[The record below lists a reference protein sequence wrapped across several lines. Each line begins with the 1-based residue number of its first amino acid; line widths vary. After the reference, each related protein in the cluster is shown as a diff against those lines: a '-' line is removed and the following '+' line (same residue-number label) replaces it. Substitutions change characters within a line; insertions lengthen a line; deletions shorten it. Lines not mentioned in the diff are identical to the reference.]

1 MTYTLKQIMKIFHIE
16 SVEQL
21 NADLGISYSLISRM
35 LETQQPV
42 KDELIG
48 KIFMQYAENLKGV
61 PTETTSR
68 ADRLYAEIGKSG
80 YSLSE
85 IADKLNISVNKFTEI
100 MNNDADFTSDDI
112 HRLTEILN
120 IENPLNIFHS

>member
-1 MTYTLKQIMKIFHIE
+1 MIYTLKQIMKIFHLS

-21 NADLGISYSLISRM
+21 NADLGISYSLINRM
-35 LETQQPV
+35 LENNKPLS
-42 KDELIG
+42 DELIG
-48 KIFMQYAENLKGV
+48 KIFKQYAENLKGI

-68 ADRLYAEIGKSG
+68 ADRLYAEIGKSD

-85 IADKLNISVNKFTEI
+85 VADKLNISVNKFTEK
-100 MNNDADFTSDDI
+100 MDNDADFASDDI

-120 IENPLNIFHS
+120 MENPLNIFHG

>member
-35 LETQQPV
+35 LENQQPV

-85 IADKLNISVNKFTEI
+85 VAERLNMTVEQFTEI

>member
-1 MTYTLKQIMKIFHIE
+1 MTYTLNQIMKIFHIE

-35 LETQQPV
+35 LENNKPLSN
-42 KDELIG
+42 ELIG
-48 KIFMQYAENLKGV
+48 KIFKRYAENLKGM
-61 PTETTSR
+61 PMETTSR

-85 IADKLNISVNKFTEI
+85 IADKINMTVEQFKEI
-100 MNNDADFTSDDI
+100 MKDNANFYSEDI
-112 HRLTEILN
+112 HKLTEMLN
-120 IENPLNIFHS
+120 IENPLNLFFG

>member
-1 MTYTLKQIMKIFHIE
+1 MTYTLKQIMKMFGIE

-48 KIFMQYAENLKGV
+48 KVFMQYAENLKGV
-61 PTETTSR
+61 PTKTTSR

-100 MNNDADFTSDDI
+100 MDNDSDFASDDI